1 MPLQL
6 YLASASP
13 RRKALLEQLGL
24 RFELLD
30 IDVAEQQQENENA
43 ADYVRRLSL
52 DKAKAGAAIAPLPV
66 PVLGADTII
75 VCDGDVL
82 EKPRDFADCQAMLQR
97 LSNRQ
102 HQVLT
107 AISFAYQ
114 DVHLT
119 HLTATNVYFKPLSLT
134 EIVNYWQTK
143 EPIDKAGSYAI
154 QGIGGRFVTR
164 IEGSYHA
171 VVGLPL
177 YETEQLFNQFIN
189 LLSEKHESRITR

>member
-1 MPLQL
+1 MSFQL
-6 YLASASP
+6 YLASTSP

-24 RFELLD
+24 SFALLD
-30 IDVAEQQQENENA
+30 IDVLEQKQHEESA

-52 DKAKAGAAIAPLPV
+52 EKAKAGVAVAELSL

-75 VCDGDVL
+75 VCDSDVL
-82 EKPRDFADCQAMLQR
+82 EKPIDFLDCRNMLRR
-97 LSNRQ
+97 LSGRT

-107 AISFAYQ
+107 AISMANHQF
-114 DVHLT
+114 HLT
-119 HLTATNVYFKPLSLT
+119 YLISTNVFFKTISDN
-134 EIVNYWQTK
+134 EIETYWQTG
-143 EPIDKAGSYAI
+143 EPKDKAGSYAI

-177 YETEQLFNQFIN
+177 YETEQLFNEF
-189 LLSEKHESRITR
+189 LSLYSETK

>member
-1 MPLQL
+1 MSLKL
-6 YLASASP
+6 YLASTSP

-24 RFELLD
+24 HFALLNVTVNEQRKKQEL
-30 IDVAEQQQENENA
+30 A

-52 DKAKAGAAIAPLPV
+52 EKAQAGVEIATLPI

-82 EKPRDFADCQAMLQR
+82 EKPKNFEDSKNMLMR
-97 LSNRQ
+97 LSGRM
-102 HQVLT
+102 HQVFT
-107 AISFAYQ
+107 AITLANKEK
-114 DVHLT
+114 HLT
-119 HLTATNVYFKPLSLT
+119 TLVMTNVYFKSLSFS
-134 EIVNYWQTK
+134 EIEAYWQTE
-143 EPIDKAGSYAI
+143 EPKDKAGSYAI

-177 YETEQLFNQFIN
+177 YETEQLFNEFI
-189 LLSEKHESRITR
+189 